1 MHGPGTPPPHG
12 HQPATGSVVALRV
25 LFALLPILSCGFLA
39 WGTMLR
45 LALVTRKSRDWWL
58 LGACVAVEVLSL
70 ALIGADP
77 SADASG
83 PQGNAGAFGTL
94 INGLVVCIY
103 YLVAD
108 IRHFEA
114 LKAGPGAAG
123 WYPPPASPYVP
134 PQQQAGPAYGYPPVS
149 QPAPQQHQQHQQ
161 QHQSHQSQP
170 HPQQPTHRPQHP
182 APQQAPESAPA
193 PTPPPRIGQ
202 VRAELD
208 ELSELLRR
216 QQPPRDEDPRP

>member
-12 HQPATGSVVALRV
+12 HQPSTGGVVALRV

-45 LALVTRKSRDWWL
+45 LALVTRKPRDWWL
-58 LGACVAVEVLSL
+58 LGTSVVAEVVSL

-77 SADASG
+77 TPDASG
-83 PQGNAGAFGTL
+83 WQGNTGAFGTL
-94 INGLVVCIY
+94 LNGLVVCIY
-103 YLVAD
+103 YLVAE
-108 IRHFEA
+108 IRHFEE
-114 LKAGPGAAG
+114 LKARPAAAG

-134 PQQQAGPAYGYPPVS
+134 PQQPAGPAYGYPPVAQTAPQQPQQPHQPR
-149 QPAPQQHQQHQQ
+149 QPAPQQ
-161 QHQSHQSQP
+161 
-170 HPQQPTHRPQHP
+170 
-182 APQQAPESAPA
+182 PQQAPESAPA

-216 QQPPRDEDPRP
+216 QQPPHNEGPRP

>member
-12 HQPATGSVVALRV
+12 HQPSTGGVVALRV

-45 LALVTRKSRDWWL
+45 LALVTRKPRDWWL
-58 LGACVAVEVLSL
+58 LAACGAAEVLSL

-77 SADASG
+77 TPDASAW
-83 PQGNAGAFGTL
+83 QGNAGAFGTL
-94 INGLVVCIY
+94 LNGLAVCIY

-114 LKAGPGAAG
+114 QKAQPAAG

-134 PQQQAGPAYGYPPVS
+134 PQQQTGPAYGYPPMA
-149 QPAPQQHQQHQQ
+149 QTTPQHHPLQPQQ
-161 QHQSHQSQP
+161 
-170 HPQQPTHRPQHP
+170 P

-208 ELSELLRR
+208 ELSELLRK
-216 QQPPRDEDPRP
+216 QQPPHNEGPRP

>member
-12 HQPATGSVVALRV
+12 HQPSTGGVVALRV

-45 LALVTRKSRDWWL
+45 LALVTRKPRDWWL
-58 LGACVAVEVLSL
+58 LAASGVAEVVFL
-70 ALIGADP
+70 ALIGEDP
-77 SADASG
+77 TPDASG
-83 PQGNAGAFGTL
+83 WQGNTGAFGTL
-94 INGLVVCIY
+94 LNGLAVCIY
-103 YLVAD
+103 YLVAE

-114 LKAGPGAAG
+114 LKAGPAAAG

-134 PQQQAGPAYGYPPVS
+134 PQQQTGPAYGYPPVA
-149 QPAPQQHQQHQQ
+149 QTGPQQHQQPHQQ
-161 QHQSHQSQP
+161 PHQHQHPQ
-170 HPQQPTHRPQHP
+170 PQQPV
-182 APQQAPESAPA
+182 PQQAPEPAPA

-216 QQPPRDEDPRP
+216 QQPPQGEDPRP

>member
-12 HQPATGSVVALRV
+12 HQSSTGGVVALRV

-58 LGACVAVEVLSL
+58 FGACIAVEVASL

-77 SADASG
+77 TEDASG

-94 INGLVVCIY
+94 LNGLVVCIY
-103 YLVAD
+103 YLVAE

-114 LKAGPGAAG
+114 LKAGPPAAG
-123 WYPPPASPYVP
+123 WYPPPVSPYVP
-134 PQQQAGPAYGYPPVS
+134 PQQQTGPAYGYPP
-149 QPAPQQHQQHQQ
+149 AARTGPQQQPQHQQ
-161 QHQSHQSQP
+161 QPHQQPPHQSHPSHQ
-170 HPQQPTHRPQHP
+170 P
-182 APQQAPESAPA
+182 APQQAPEPAPS

-216 QQPPRDEDPRP
+216 QQPPRDEEPRP

>member
-12 HQPATGSVVALRV
+12 HQPSTGGVVALRV

-45 LALVTRKSRDWWL
+45 LALVTRKPRDWWL
-58 LGACVAVEVLSL
+58 MGGSIAAEVVSL

-77 SADASG
+77 TPDTSG
-83 PQGNAGAFGTL
+83 WQGNAGAFGILLT
-94 INGLVVCIY
+94 GLAVCIY
-103 YLVAD
+103 YLVAE

-114 LKAGPGAAG
+114 LKAGPAAAG
-123 WYPPPASPYVP
+123 WYPPPASSYVP
-134 PQQQAGPAYGYPPVS
+134 PQQQTRPAYGYPPVG
-149 QPAPQQHQQHQQ
+149 QTGPQQHQQPHQT
-161 QHQSHQSQP
+161 QP
-170 HPQQPTHRPQHP
+170 HQP
-182 APQQAPESAPA
+182 PQQAPEPTPA

>member
-12 HQPATGSVVALRV
+12 HQPSTGGVVALRV

-45 LALVTRKSRDWWL
+45 LALVTRKPRDWWL
-58 LGACVAVEVLSL
+58 LAASGVAEVVSL

-77 SADASG
+77 TPDASG
-83 PQGNAGAFGTL
+83 WQGNAGAFGTL
-94 INGLVVCIY
+94 LNGLAACIY

-114 LKAGPGAAG
+114 LKARPAAAA
-123 WYPPPASPYVP
+123 WYPPPASPYLP
-134 PQQQAGPAYGYPPVS
+134 PQQQTGPAYGYPPAAQTV
-149 QPAPQQHQQHQQ
+149 P
-161 QHQSHQSQP
+161 QHQSP
-170 HPQQPTHRPQHP
+170 EPKRP

-216 QQPPRDEDPRP
+216 QQPPHNEGPRP

>member
-12 HQPATGSVVALRV
+12 HQPSTGGVVALRV

-45 LALVTRKSRDWWL
+45 LALVTRKPRDWWL
-58 LGACVAVEVLSL
+58 LAASGLAEVVSL

-77 SADASG
+77 TPDASG
-83 PQGNAGAFGTL
+83 WQGNAGAFGTL
-94 INGLVVCIY
+94 LNGLAVCIY
-103 YLVAD
+103 YLVAE

-114 LKAGPGAAG
+114 LKAGSAAAG

-134 PQQQAGPAYGYPPVS
+134 PQQQAGPAYGYPPVARTAP
-149 QPAPQQHQQHQQ
+149 QQQQHPQHQTAPQQHPQHQ
-161 QHQSHQSQP
+161 
-170 HPQQPTHRPQHP
+170 PQHP
-182 APQQAPESAPA
+182 APQQGPEPAPA
-193 PTPPPRIGQ
+193 PAPPPRIGQ

-208 ELSELLRR
+208 ELSELLRK
-216 QQPPRDEDPRP
+216 QQPPHNEGPRP

>member
-12 HQPATGSVVALRV
+12 HQPSTGGVVALRV

-45 LALVTRKSRDWWL
+45 LALVTRKPRDWWL
-58 LGACVAVEVLSL
+58 FGASCAAEVLSL

-77 SADASG
+77 TPDASAW
-83 PQGNAGAFGTL
+83 QGNAGAFGTL
-94 INGLVVCIY
+94 LNGLVVCIY
-103 YLVAD
+103 YLVAE

-114 LKAGPGAAG
+114 LKAGPAAAG

-134 PQQQAGPAYGYPPVS
+134 PQQQAGPAYGYPPAAQTAQ
-149 QPAPQQHQQHQQ
+149 QPQHQQPQHQQ
-161 QHQSHQSQP
+161 PQHQPQ
-170 HPQQPTHRPQHP
+170 PQQP

-216 QQPPRDEDPRP
+216 QQPPHNEGPRP

>member
-12 HQPATGSVVALRV
+12 HQPTTGGVVALRV

-58 LGACVAVEVLSL
+58 LGASVGVEVLSL

-94 INGLVVCIY
+94 LNGLVVCIY

-114 LKAGPGAAG
+114 LKAGPAAAG

-134 PQQQAGPAYGYPPVS
+134 PQQQTGPAYGYPPAA
-149 QPAPQQHQQHQQ
+149 QTAPQQQRQQPQQHQQ
-161 QHQSHQSQP
+161 
-170 HPQQPTHRPQHP
+170 PQQPPHRPQQP
-182 APQQAPESAPA
+182 APESAPA

-216 QQPPRDEDPRP
+216 QPPPRDEDPRP

>member
-12 HQPATGSVVALRV
+12 HQPTTGGVVALRV

-45 LALVTRKSRDWWL
+45 LALVTRKPRDWWL
-58 LGACVAVEVLSL
+58 LAASGVAEVMAL

-77 SADASG
+77 TEDASG
-83 PQGNAGAFGTL
+83 WQGNAGAFGTL
-94 INGLVVCIY
+94 LNGLAVCIY
-103 YLVAD
+103 YLVAE

-114 LKAGPGAAG
+114 LKAGPAAAG
-123 WYPPPASPYVP
+123 WYPPPVSPYVP
-134 PQQQAGPAYGYPPVS
+134 PQQQAGPAYGYPPAA
-149 QPAPQQHQQHQQ
+149 QPAPQQHPQHPQHPQHQ
-161 QHQSHQSQP
+161 
-170 HPQQPTHRPQHP
+170 PQQP
-182 APQQAPESAPA
+182 APQQAPEPAPA